1 MSVEDF
7 DPRIITP
14 ERLKINE
21 ALWQNIIIMLA
32 KKGYIDGVVVFDDLM
47 GKSINV
53 QQMNI
58 KIDGLLYHSLSK

>member
-1 MSVEDF
+1 
-7 DPRIITP
+7 
-14 ERLKINE
+14 
-21 ALWQNIIIMLA
+21 MLA

-58 KIDGLLYHSLSK
+58 TIDELLYLNENTVMKRIYKTFTGVKEITDQF